1 MTKDTEARE
10 KVARLIA
17 AGNHGDPWWWK
28 QAFDDGSDETAVR
41 LRADDVS
48 VADTILAA
56 LATPATNE
64 LGFDPTAEVGDEVFP
79 HDTIGSHFGNGGGL
93 GPAAGEVAPVG
104 DYHVTSAQYEAA
116 VKGRQDFRQAYREQ
130 LNLLSQKEWAAVAQI
145 GADQELSTSA
155 VLRQAVRLYQMHL
168 YRLKAG
174 ETLSWSGD
182 EQRAKDFA
190 GPLYA
195 HPPHPSPVDEE
206 PTWPE
211 WASSLLDILRE
222 YTGPCPED
230 GYEGVD
236 LPEELRTWFDGYRD
250 ELIRTG
256 KLAPADPV
264 AGGEA
269 LREALEP
276 FAKAADECDGAPDEM
291 AISDA
296 SYEEVTVG
304 HCRQAREAL
313 AALKGPAA

>member
-1 MTKDTEARE
+1 MIKDTEARE

-195 HPPHPSPVDEE
+195 HPPHPAPVD
-206 PTWPE
+206 P
-211 WASSLLDILRE
+211 
-222 YTGPCPED
+222 
-230 GYEGVD
+230 
-236 LPEELRTWFDGYRD
+236 
-250 ELIRTG
+250 
-256 KLAPADPV
+256 

-269 LREALEP
+269 LREALKDMARGVFIDAATQTHHSWVDGTNGREP
-276 FAKAADECDGAPDEM
+276 DFDEAAGDYAEGFADAYADN
-291 AISDA
+291 I
-296 SYEEVTVG
+296 
-304 HCRQAREAL
+304 L